1 MTVSDMAAVWTQ
13 TGQWAWIPQNPT
25 PASFAFGSSQNGLPK
40 VNVKAKT
47 SSHLSGQKSRSVSPA
62 CSVCCVKALSAMNK
76 TKWIN
81 TQEKGP
87 VSKTKVGRFEVSV
100 WKWTKYISQSEAV
113 KDLFAER
120 VVQVDRA
127 CVRYSKWDWKTQS
140 WEAHSI
146 WCSVD
151 ELRDLV
157 NALDAL
163 NFRDNP

>member
-1 MTVSDMAAVWTQ
+1 
-13 TGQWAWIPQNPT
+13 
-25 PASFAFGSSQNGLPK
+25 
-40 VNVKAKT
+40 
-47 SSHLSGQKSRSVSPA
+47 
-62 CSVCCVKALSAMNK
+62 MNK

-100 WKWTKYISQSEAV
+100 WKWTKYISQPEAV

-120 VVQVDRA
+120 VVEAERA

-157 NALDAL
+157 NALNAL